1 MPILKIA
8 RIERSVKSMQIRN
21 DWIMNESM
29 TNSFPFSLKEG
40 ETFFVTIKEKLSNN
54 EAIVTVKGQD
64 VHVRF
69 QGEIPNEDQIAVQII
84 GIKDHVLQVQVVQKP
99 VEANDVAN
107 RLLPVSGLEK
117 AEQILLAQGIRLSK
131 EEKAILRRF
140 FEKAKGT
147 LNEKLETIQAL
158 ANKKLEVTELH
169 LQSIHEAL
177 HGESFGEVL
186 TQLADHLDLLPHLQS
201 SEENNRKTV
210 DNGKKMFN
218 SQTEKD
224 LLEEDQW
231 ISQKD
236 RILAGAEATN
246 GQQTELSYWNEI
258 TNGQQTELPYW
269 NEVTNRQ
276 QTELPYWNEVTNR
289 QQTELPYWNEEW
301 FQTIPVQ
308 TKDMIVKTITE
319 KLSQATIDFKKLQI
333 EMNKKLENAT
343 FLLNSGQTSARQ
355 QAKQFVEAVI
365 HTLDRAILQ
374 GEFMLFTDMK
384 TEKQMLQASAKLAEA
399 KQLLAGG
406 KPSDALKIVNEVK
419 DLLGGLRFQPADVKI
434 KHFVSAFH
442 LNEQEA
448 TPKQQLLSQ
457 LARTLTLPLGEE
469 VSARKM
475 FEQFRQLGLHHE
487 KDVSRSLLFKQP
499 AIEPQNI
506 KALLMKLSQGEP
518 GVITQQAEHALANM
532 TGQQLLSKFEASHH
546 MQTMFYQLPMLLQDR
561 IETVHVYLNSR
572 NNGGKLDWENCSLY
586 FLLDTEKYG
595 KIGILLQ
602 ASERNLTLTIKT
614 DNEKLTEALKPL
626 TEIAKENLEA
636 IGYNVKGITFAK
648 MNEPE
653 EQKAIAETTQEKETN
668 SEKGYDITV

>member
-8 RIERSVKSMQIRN
+8 RMERSVKSMQIRN
-21 DWIMNESM
+21 DWILNESM

-40 ETFFVTIKEKLSNN
+40 ETFFATMKEKLSNH
-54 EAIVTVKGQD
+54 EAIVTIKGQD
-64 VHVRF
+64 VRVHF
-69 QGEIPNEDQIAVQII
+69 QGEIPNEEQFAVKII
-84 GIKDHVLQVQVVQKP
+84 GIKDHVLQVQAVPKTVAK
-99 VEANDVAN
+99 EAATGS
-107 RLLPVSGLEK
+107 LPVSELEK

-131 EEKAILRRF
+131 EEKAILKRF

-177 HGESFGEVL
+177 HGEPFGEVL

-201 SEENNRKTV
+201 SKENNRDFV
-210 DNGKKMFN
+210 DTGKRMFN
-218 SQTEKD
+218 SQTETDLDEKKMFHSQTETD
-224 LLEEDQW
+224 LLEKDQS

-246 GQQTELSYWNEI
+246 GQQTEL
-258 TNGQQTELPYW
+258 
-269 NEVTNRQ
+269 
-276 QTELPYWNEVTNR
+276 
-289 QQTELPYWNEEW
+289 PYWNEEW
-301 FQTIPVQ
+301 ARSIPVQ
-308 TKDMIVKTITE
+308 AKDIIVKTVTE
-319 KLSQATIDFKKLQI
+319 KLSQAALDFKKLQI
-333 EMNKKLENAT
+333 EMNKKLENAAL
-343 FLLNSGQTSARQ
+343 LLNRGQALARQ

-399 KQLLAGG
+399 KQLLTEG

-419 DLLGGLRFQPADVKI
+419 NLLGGLRFQPADVKV
-434 KHFVSAFH
+434 KHFVSALH
-442 LNEQEA
+442 LNEQET

-457 LARTLTLPLGEE
+457 LAKTLTLPLGEE
-469 VSARKM
+469 VSARNT
-475 FEQFRQLGLHHE
+475 FEQFRQLGFHHE
-487 KDVSRSLLFKQP
+487 KDVSRALLFKQP

-518 GVITQQAEHALANM
+518 GMIVQQAEHALANM
-532 TGQQLLSKFEASHH
+532 TGQQLLSKFETNQHT
-546 MQTMFYQLPMLLQDR
+546 QTMFYQLPLLMQGK
-561 IETVHVYLNSR
+561 IETVNIYLNSR
-572 NNGGKLDWENCSLY
+572 NDGGKLDWENCSLY

-602 ASERNLTLTIKT
+602 ALERNLKLTIKT
-614 DNEKLTEALKPL
+614 NNVKLTEALKSL
-626 TEIAKENLEA
+626 TEMAKENLEA

-648 MNEPE
+648 MNEQE
-653 EQKAIAETTQEKETN
+653 EQETVAETTKTKETN
-668 SEKGYDITV
+668 SEKGYDWTV